1 MANCRPYRLTPFSVG
16 EELDENMAIR
26 LKSWLSQFCT
36 WHEQFKKGALGAE
49 LMAAY
54 TEARADLSA
63 TLVLAQRLEIRDAG
77 ARQALRVAR
86 AIPVEFDLRS
96 GKASALTQ
104 DISISGLSA
113 LVGDAPVV
121 GSQLSFRLK
130 LGRDVEAITGRC
142 RVVAAIPV
150 QGSVRMAVSFEEITN
165 EAGQRIE
172 NLVFDAICAE
182 IRTVL
187 LRNGH
192 GATIRMDVK
201 DLPIAGKG

>member
-1 MANCRPYRLTPFSVG
+1 
-16 EELDENMAIR
+16 MAIR

-36 WHEQFKKGALGAE
+36 WHEQFRKGALAAD
-49 LMAAY
+49 LMEAY

-86 AIPVEFDLRS
+86 AIPIEFDLRA

-104 DISISGLSA
+104 DISASGLSA

-121 GSQLSFRLK
+121 GTQLSFRLK
-130 LGRDVEAITGRC
+130 MGRDVEPIAGRC
-142 RVVAAIPV
+142 RVVAAIPT
-150 QGSVRMAVSFEEITN
+150 QGSVRMAISFEEIAP
-165 EAGQRIE
+165 EARQRIE
-172 NLVFDAICAE
+172 DLVFDAICAE

-187 LRNGH
+187 LHNGH
-192 GATIRMDVK
+192 SATIRMTLK
-201 DLPIAGKG
+201 DLPIVTKE